1 MPSKRPAKFPYLE
14 HEGILAFAHRGGA
27 GNWPENTMPA
37 FQGAIDLGYRYIET
51 DVHAT
56 RDGVLLAFHDD
67 QLDRVTDRV
76 GTIAE
81 MDFVDVAKARV
92 AGLEPIPRLEEL
104 LLAWPGIRI
113 NIDPK
118 RDNAVEP
125 LIRVLRGSAALDRVC
140 VTSFSGA
147 RTRAVRE
154 ALGKDLCTGLG
165 PAATAR
171 LRFSSWFGPFG
182 GLWGSFQGGCAQIP
196 VKQNGIR
203 LVDSQMI
210 DRAHEEGLQVHV
222 WTIDEPAEMNRLID
236 LGVDGL
242 MTDQPAVLK
251 TVLIERGLWRS

>member
-14 HEGILAFAHRGGA
+14 HDGILAFAHRGGA

-81 MDFVDVAKARV
+81 MDFIDVAKARV
-92 AGLEPIPRLEEL
+92 SGLEPIPRLEEL

-140 VTSFSGA
+140 VTSFSDA
-147 RTRAVRE
+147 RTHAVRE

-165 PAATAR
+165 PVATGR
-171 LRFSSWFGPFG
+171 LRFSSWSGPFG
-182 GLWGSFQGGCAQIP
+182 GLWGGFEGGCAQIP
-196 VKQNGIR
+196 VKQKGIR
-203 LVDSQMI
+203 LVDRQMI
-210 DRAHEEGLQVHV
+210 DRAHDEGLQVHV